1 MTLLW
6 IVLLPLTPDCIMPG
20 HFFIARTRTVINSL
34 IRTQRQVCS
43 LSREPAL
50 ERVARGRISHSKF
63 VPLYA
68 MCMVYEYL
76 YVYTHA
82 RDNARTRAHTHK
94 HTQVKRLS
102 KFAMN
107 IGLAFQIIDDM

>member
-20 HFFIARTRTVINSL
+20 HFFIARTVINSL

-63 VPLYA
+63 VPSTPCAGAL
-68 MCMVYEYL
+68 
-76 YVYTHA
+76 
-82 RDNARTRAHTHK
+82 TRAALQTSDAAAGRAHAHPVAG
-94 HTQVKRLS
+94 Q
-102 KFAMN
+102 A
-107 IGLAFQIIDDM
+107 